1 MRIAVIGTGKI
12 GATLGGA
19 LARAGHDV
27 ALGSRAP
34 QDRDVV
40 GPPVVSIGAA
50 LDGAQIVLLA
60 LPGSAV
66 EDFLAEH
73 SAAVD
78 GKIVIDATN
87 RIGAPVVN
95 AAAAIVQAA
104 PNVRYV
110 RAFNTLGWENFA
122 QPDFDGLAAD
132 LFFSAPEAER
142 ETVEGLISDV
152 GLRPAFLGA
161 GKEDLVDTVLPLWL
175 TLIQLRGRRHLAF
188 RVLAD

>member
-12 GATLGGA
+12 GTTLGGA

-27 ALGSRAP
+27 ALGSRTP
-34 QDRDVV
+34 QDRDVT
-40 GPPVVSIGAA
+40 GPPVVGIGAA
-50 LDGAQIVLLA
+50 LDGAQVVLLA
-60 LPGSAV
+60 LPAGAV
-66 EDFLAEH
+66 EDFLAEY
-73 SAAVD
+73 AAQVD

-95 AAAAIVQAA
+95 AAAAVAQAA
-104 PNVRYV
+104 PNARYV

-122 QPDFDGLAAD
+122 QPNFDGLAAD

-142 ETVEGLISDV
+142 ETVEELIADV

-161 GKEDLVDTVLPLWL
+161 GKEDLVDAVLPLWMAL
-175 TLIQLRGRRHLAF
+175 MQLRGQRHLAF